1 MDAFMPRRLGAPYS
15 EVNRHSESSDT
26 YDSPVGNTLK
36 ERLEEAMKG
45 PPVVRAIDLAR
56 ACGVKPPSVADW
68 LSGRTKRLEGAN
80 LLAAAK
86 RLGVRP
92 EWLSTGVGP
101 MRLNQSAHAPTQAD
115 STGQTESPSQTLT
128 LSPDILHEAVALLLF
143 DLDHGGP
150 RTARSASDLV
160 LSLIPRLQLA
170 GGRLAPD
177 EEREFEQQARSRKE
191 GETARERIARTPRS
205 NHTRG

>member
-1 MDAFMPRRLGAPYS
+1 MDAFMARRLGAPYS
-15 EVNRHSESSDT
+15 EVNRHSEFVGT
-26 YDSPVGNTLK
+26 YDSEMGNTLK
-36 ERLEEAMKG
+36 ERLELAMKG
-45 PPVVRAIDLAR
+45 PPVVRPVDLAR

-92 EWLSTGVGP
+92 EWLSTGNGP
-101 MRLNQSAHAPTQAD
+101 MRLNKSDTTTPANSSTQS
-115 STGQTESPSQTLT
+115 ESASQTLT
-128 LSPDILHEAVALLLF
+128 LTPDILHEAVTLLLF

-160 LSLIPRLQLA
+160 LSLIPRLKLA
-170 GGRLAPD
+170 GGRLPPD
-177 EEREFEQQARSRKE
+177 EEREFEQQARLRKE
-191 GETARERIARTPRS
+191 GEAARERIGRAPGR
-205 NHTRG
+205 NHNRG